1 MRLPERIQYSSIG
14 IFQRARKGEFLLAKH
29 QALTSPLTRQHPI
42 TATMRI
48 DGGIFALT
56 KP

>member
-1 MRLPERIQYSSIG
+1 MRLPERIQYGSIG